1 MELHSE
7 SKRKEYA
14 DMKIAILG
22 SGGWG
27 LALACTCSRLG
38 HEVTVWSAF
47 KDEIDTIMRTGELR
61 AKLPGVQIP
70 KSIKLTDDISCAAGK
85 DIVLIGIPTKAVR
98 SVCVQAAPYVDKEA
112 IIVSS
117 SKGLEEGSLKRM
129 SEVISELFPD
139 NTIAVL
145 TGPSHAEE
153 LGRGIP
159 TAVAVASPDI
169 NAAKLIQ
176 ETFSD
181 NVLRLYVNDDIVG
194 CEIGGAV
201 KNVIALCCGIVEGL
215 GLGDNTR
222 AALMTRGLSEITR
235 LGIAL
240 GGKADTFSGLA
251 GVGDLIVTCTSM
263 HSRNFRAGI
272 LIGQGTDPQEAVRI
286 VGTVEGY
293 TCAYTALQLAKKYGV
308 SMPITEEVNEILFEG
323 QSPLKA
329 MRDLMSRPY
338 GFE

>member
-1 MELHSE
+1 
-7 SKRKEYA
+7 
-14 DMKIAILG
+14 MKIAILG

-27 LALACTCSRLG
+27 LALACTCARLG
-38 HEVTVWSAF
+38 HDVTVWSKF
-47 KDEIDTIMRTGELR
+47 KDEIDTIIRTGELR
-61 AKLPGVQIP
+61 AKLPGVIIP
-70 KSIKLTDDISCAAGK
+70 DTVKLTTDISCAGDK
-85 DIVLIGIPTKAVR
+85 DIVLVGIPVKFVR
-98 SVCVQAAPYVDKEA
+98 EVCNQAKPYVGKDS
-112 IIVSS
+112 IMVSS

-129 SEVISELFPD
+129 SEVIKEVFPD
-139 NTIAVL
+139 NTVAVL

-159 TAVAVASPDI
+159 TAVVAASEDTD
-169 NAAKLIQ
+169 AAKLIQ
-176 ETFSD
+176 KTFSD
-181 NVLRLYVNDDIVG
+181 NVLRLYVNSDVIG
-194 CEIGGAV
+194 CEIGGAI
-201 KNVIALCCGIVEGL
+201 KNVIALCCGVIEGL

-235 LGIAL
+235 LGIAM

-272 LIGQGTDPQEAVRI
+272 LIGQGVSPQEAVLR

-293 TCAYTALQLAKKYGV
+293 ACAAAALKLAKKYDV
-308 SMPITEEVNEILFEG
+308 NMPITEEINRILFEDK
-323 QSPLKA
+323 SPKSA
-329 MRDLMSRPY
+329 IGDLMGRPH

>member
-1 MELHSE
+1 
-7 SKRKEYA
+7 
-14 DMKIAILG
+14 MKIAILG

-27 LALACTCSRLG
+27 LALACTCARLG
-38 HEVTVWSAF
+38 HDVTVWSKF
-47 KDEIDTIMRTGELR
+47 KDEIDTIIRTGELR
-61 AKLPGVQIP
+61 AKLPGVIIQDTV
-70 KSIKLTDDISCAAGK
+70 KLTTDISCAGDK
-85 DIVLIGIPTKAVR
+85 DIVLVGIPVKFVR
-98 SVCVQAAPYVDKEA
+98 EVCNQAKPYVGKDS
-112 IIVSS
+112 IMVSS

-129 SEVISELFPD
+129 SEVIKEVFPD
-139 NTIAVL
+139 NTVAVL

-159 TAVAVASPDI
+159 TAVVAASEDTD
-169 NAAKLIQ
+169 AAKLIQ
-176 ETFSD
+176 KTFSD
-181 NVLRLYVNDDIVG
+181 NVLRLYVNSDVIG
-194 CEIGGAV
+194 CEIGGAI
-201 KNVIALCCGIVEGL
+201 KNVIALCCGVIEGL

-235 LGIAL
+235 LGIAM

-272 LIGQGTDPQEAVRI
+272 LIGQGVSPQEAVLR

-293 TCAYTALQLAKKYGV
+293 ACAAAALKLAKKYDV
-308 SMPITEEVNEILFEG
+308 NMPITEEINRILFEDK
-323 QSPLKA
+323 SPKSA
-329 MRDLMSRPY
+329 IGDLMGRPH

>member
-1 MELHSE
+1 
-7 SKRKEYA
+7 
-14 DMKIAILG
+14 MKIAILG

-27 LALACTCSRLG
+27 LALACTCARLG
-38 HEVTVWSAF
+38 HDVTVWSKF
-47 KDEIDTIMRTGELR
+47 KDEIDTIIRTGELR
-61 AKLPGVQIP
+61 AKLPGVIIP
-70 KSIKLTDDISCAAGK
+70 DTVKLTTDISCAGDK
-85 DIVLIGIPTKAVR
+85 DIVLVGIPVKFVR
-98 SVCVQAAPYVDKEA
+98 EVCNQAKPYVGKDS
-112 IIVSS
+112 IMVSS

-129 SEVISELFPD
+129 SEVIKEVFPD
-139 NTIAVL
+139 NTVAVL

-159 TAVAVASPDI
+159 TAVVAASEDTD
-169 NAAKLIQ
+169 AAKLIQ
-176 ETFSD
+176 KTFSD
-181 NVLRLYVNDDIVG
+181 NVLRLYVNSDVIC
-194 CEIGGAV
+194 CEIGGAI
-201 KNVIALCCGIVEGL
+201 KNVIALCCGFIEGL

-235 LGIAL
+235 LGIAM

-272 LIGQGTDPQEAVRI
+272 LIGQGVSPQEAVLR

-293 TCAYTALQLAKKYGV
+293 ACAAAALKLAKKYDV
-308 SMPITEEVNEILFEG
+308 NMPITEEINRILFEDK
-323 QSPLKA
+323 SPKSA
-329 MRDLMSRPY
+329 IGDLMGRPH

>member
-1 MELHSE
+1 
-7 SKRKEYA
+7 
-14 DMKIAILG
+14 MKIAILG

-27 LALACTCSRLG
+27 LALACTCARLG
-38 HEVTVWSAF
+38 HDVTVWSKF
-47 KDEIDTIMRTGELR
+47 KDEIDTIIRTGELR
-61 AKLPGVQIP
+61 AKLPGVIIP
-70 KSIKLTDDISCAAGK
+70 DTVKLTTDISCAGDK
-85 DIVLIGIPTKAVR
+85 DIVLVGIPVKFVR
-98 SVCVQAAPYVDKEA
+98 EVCNQAKPYVSKDS
-112 IIVSS
+112 IMISS

-129 SEVISELFPD
+129 SEVIKEVFPD
-139 NTIAVL
+139 NTVAVL

-159 TAVAVASPDI
+159 TAVVAASEDTD
-169 NAAKLIQ
+169 AAKLIQ
-176 ETFSD
+176 KTFSD
-181 NVLRLYVNDDIVG
+181 NVLRLYVNSDVIG
-194 CEIGGAV
+194 CEIGGAI
-201 KNVIALCCGIVEGL
+201 KNVIALCCGVIEGL

-235 LGIAL
+235 LGIAM

-272 LIGQGTDPQEAVRI
+272 LIGQGVSPQEAVLR

-293 TCAYTALQLAKKYGV
+293 ACAAAALKLAKKYDV
-308 SMPITEEVNEILFEG
+308 NMPITEEINRILFEDK
-323 QSPLKA
+323 SPKSA
-329 MRDLMSRPY
+329 IGDLMGRPH

>member
-1 MELHSE
+1 
-7 SKRKEYA
+7 
-14 DMKIAILG
+14 MKIAILG

-38 HEVTVWSAF
+38 HDVTVWSAF

-70 KSIKLTDDISCAAGK
+70 KSINLTDDISCAAGK
-85 DIVLIGIPTKAVR
+85 DIVLVGIPTKFVR
-98 SVCVQAAPYVDKEA
+98 SVCNQAAPYVDEKA
-112 IIVSS
+112 IVVSS

-129 SEVISELFPD
+129 SEVISEVFPK

-159 TAVAVASPDI
+159 TAVVVASENI
-169 NAAKLIQ
+169 EAAKLIQ
-176 ETFSD
+176 NTFSD
-181 NVLRLYVNDDIVG
+181 NVLRLYVNDDVAG
-194 CEIGGAV
+194 SEIGGAI

-235 LGIAL
+235 LGIAM

-272 LIGQGTDPQEAVRI
+272 LIGQGTKPEEAVRI

-293 TCAYTALQLAKKYGV
+293 TCAYTALQLAKRYGV
-308 SMPITEEVNEILFEG
+308 SMPITEEINEILFEG
-323 QSPLKA
+323 QSPQKA
-329 MRDLMSRPY
+329 MADLMSRPY

>member
-1 MELHSE
+1 
-7 SKRKEYA
+7 
-14 DMKIAILG
+14 MKIAILG

-27 LALACTCSRLG
+27 LALACTCARLG
-38 HEVTVWSAF
+38 HDVTVWSKF
-47 KDEIDTIMRTGELR
+47 KDEIDTIIRTGELR
-61 AKLPGVQIP
+61 AKLPGVIIP
-70 KSIKLTDDISCAAGK
+70 DTVKLTTDISCAGDK
-85 DIVLIGIPTKAVR
+85 DIVLVGIPVKFVR
-98 SVCVQAAPYVDKEA
+98 EVCNQAKPYVSKDS
-112 IIVSS
+112 IMISS

-129 SEVISELFPD
+129 SEVIKEVFPD
-139 NTIAVL
+139 NTVAVL

-159 TAVAVASPDI
+159 TAVVAASEDTD
-169 NAAKLIQ
+169 AAKLIQ
-176 ETFSD
+176 KTFSD
-181 NVLRLYVNDDIVG
+181 NVLRLYVNSDVIG
-194 CEIGGAV
+194 CEIGGAI
-201 KNVIALCCGIVEGL
+201 KNVIALCCGVIEGL

-235 LGIAL
+235 LGIAM

-272 LIGQGTDPQEAVRI
+272 LIGQGVSPQEAVLR

-293 TCAYTALQLAKKYGV
+293 ACAAAALKLAKEYDV
-308 SMPITEEVNEILFEG
+308 NMPITEEINRILFEDK
-323 QSPLKA
+323 SPKSA
-329 MRDLMSRPY
+329 IGDLMGRPH

>member
-1 MELHSE
+1 
-7 SKRKEYA
+7 
-14 DMKIAILG
+14 MKIAILG

-27 LALACTCSRLG
+27 LALACTCARLG
-38 HEVTVWSAF
+38 HDVTVWSKF
-47 KDEIDTIMRTGELR
+47 KDEIDTIIRTGELR
-61 AKLPGVQIP
+61 AKLPGVIIP
-70 KSIKLTDDISCAAGK
+70 DTVKLTTDISCAGDK
-85 DIVLIGIPTKAVR
+85 DIVLVGIPVKFVR
-98 SVCVQAAPYVDKEA
+98 EVCNQAKPYVSKDS
-112 IIVSS
+112 IMVSS

-129 SEVISELFPD
+129 SEVIKEVFPD
-139 NTIAVL
+139 NTVAVL

-159 TAVAVASPDI
+159 TAVVAASEDTD
-169 NAAKLIQ
+169 AAKLIQ
-176 ETFSD
+176 KTFSD
-181 NVLRLYVNDDIVG
+181 NVLRLYVNSDVIG
-194 CEIGGAV
+194 CEIGGAI
-201 KNVIALCCGIVEGL
+201 KNVIALCCGVIEGL

-235 LGIAL
+235 LGIAM

-272 LIGQGTDPQEAVRI
+272 LIGQGVSPQEAVLR

-293 TCAYTALQLAKKYGV
+293 ACAAAALKLAKKYDV
-308 SMPITEEVNEILFEG
+308 NMPITEEINRILFEDK
-323 QSPLKA
+323 SPKSA
-329 MRDLMSRPY
+329 IGDLMGRPH

>member
-1 MELHSE
+1 
-7 SKRKEYA
+7 
-14 DMKIAILG
+14 MKIAILG

-27 LALACTCSRLG
+27 LALACTCARLG
-38 HEVTVWSAF
+38 HDVTVWSKF
-47 KDEIDTIMRTGELR
+47 KDEIDTIIRTSELR
-61 AKLPGVQIP
+61 AKLPGVIIP
-70 KSIKLTDDISCAAGK
+70 DTVKLTTDISCAGDK
-85 DIVLIGIPTKAVR
+85 DIVLVGIPVKFVR
-98 SVCVQAAPYVDKEA
+98 EVCNQAKPYVSKDS
-112 IIVSS
+112 IMVSS

-129 SEVISELFPD
+129 SEVIKEVFPD
-139 NTIAVL
+139 NTVAVL

-159 TAVAVASPDI
+159 TAVVAASEDTD
-169 NAAKLIQ
+169 AAKLIQ
-176 ETFSD
+176 KTFSD
-181 NVLRLYVNDDIVG
+181 NVLRLYVNSDVIG
-194 CEIGGAV
+194 CEIGGAI
-201 KNVIALCCGIVEGL
+201 KNVIALCCGVIEGL

-235 LGIAL
+235 LGIAM

-272 LIGQGTDPQEAVRI
+272 LIGQGVSPQEAVLR

-293 TCAYTALQLAKKYGV
+293 ACAAAALKLAKKYDV
-308 SMPITEEVNEILFEG
+308 NMPITEEINRILFEDK
-323 QSPLKA
+323 SPKSA
-329 MRDLMSRPY
+329 IGDLMGRPH